1 MESDRHGSATRRW
14 VARTAIAAAVLIAGT
29 GSAAAAGALPDA
41 AQSAIARVTSHVG
54 LVLPDP
60 NATVHPAPTPTHPHA
75 TTTSEP
81 TPTYDIEHTFDHRND
96 SPGGHG
102 GTTTTITVPT
112 AEPAAPAPESSE
124 SAGATGPRLD
134 GPAKQGLCTA
144 WDAHRRS
151 GKPDPQGT
159 AFIDLDAAAAAA
171 GQSVADFCAPVLAT
185 TPKETKET
193 KEPKET
199 EGTDERRRT
208 TGHRRSTG
216 ARQAD
221 HDISG
226 EPLDAASRHPPATPH
241 PPSQARR
248 RNTLNTSDG
257 QPSDAA
263 PLSEGRT
270 DVASRR
276 APERL

>member
-1 MESDRHGSATRRW
+1 LLARVVAPASADEGAAEEATVAAMVTAALGAVESDRHGSATRRW

-81 TPTYDIEHTFDHRND
+81 RPTTTSSTPSTTATTA
-96 SPGGHG
+96 PVATA

-159 AFIDLDAAAAAA
+159 AFVDLDAAAAAA

-185 TPKETKET
+185 TPKETKEP
-193 KEPKET
+193 KEPKEPT
-199 EGTDERRRT
+199 SVEAPPT
-208 TGHRRSTG
+208 TAARPAHRKPTATS
-216 ARQAD
+216 
-221 HDISG
+221 
-226 EPLDAASRHPPATPH
+226 AAGPTTQPAATHPPHPTRPAKPDDTTP
-241 PPSQARR
+241 
-248 RNTLNTSDG
+248 
-257 QPSDAA
+257 
-263 PLSEGRT
+263 
-270 DVASRR
+270 
-276 APERL
+276 